1 MQRMN
6 AARRQGASLNA
17 ASFPAYLFGETMRQ
31 DVNIQRKIAVPILIS
46 MATIFC
52 LFAAAAVQ
60 AIRNQARKNV
70 ESEALGIIRVN
81 AEEIRRF
88 LAERARITTTL
99 FQNPY
104 LLDWFAA
111 YHVFRKP
118 LQGDPGYR
126 MITRHF
132 SDLVRSDSTIK
143 SVYFATENTQEYFD
157 EQGRFEE
164 EGYFVKDRPWWQK
177 AEKTGRLHCDLS
189 DFDYRDGTISASL
202 QMPVYLKNGR
212 FLGVG
217 GVDILITTVGEIV
230 RKIDYKGLGE
240 AFLIDEQ
247 GHIIYLPHSG
257 ESLPWLTQLGQLD
270 DIFRN
275 ASGMKALGAAMTGGA
290 EGLYDVTWKGR
301 PAIALFTQVDSPEII
316 LRWSLGLFIPRDAI
330 EAPVRN
336 ITRLSIAAVIA
347 AIACMFIVTFWITSR
362 TVSPL
367 NALAF
372 RLDEIANRKSDLTVE
387 LPVDTQDAI
396 GRTARNF
403 NAFLYQIRGMV
414 QKVVANAKKVVQSVD
429 GLTQKAGFISKDAES
444 MSSQSGRML
453 HASQEMV
460 RMVDRLSE
468 NIQHIGELSRVSATS
483 LEKGE
488 SLIQDGINRLSRLS
502 ERTQTLFTDMEH
514 FEARTQAV
522 LEALRSIDEISKQ
535 TSMLAVNA
543 SIEAVKAGESGRG
556 FMVVSDE
563 MRRLSQST
571 TDANKKTAVM
581 ISQFQEEFHRFHE
594 NLEAVRDAMLAEMGN
609 SETIRQTFVSL
620 HGDVIRTGHSKAR
633 MQENT
638 NQQLQAI
645 RDMDQLIQDISVET
659 NRIVRNIEE
668 SVEAIRAV
676 HDQVAELQQS
686 TSVFIVQGEARPESP
701 A

>member
-1 MQRMN
+1 
-6 AARRQGASLNA
+6 
-17 ASFPAYLFGETMRQ
+17 MRQ
-31 DVNIQRKIAVPILIS
+31 DVNIQRKIAVPVLVA
-46 MATIFC
+46 MALLFC
-52 LFAAAAVQ
+52 LFAAAAVHTL
-60 AIRNQARKNV
+60 RNQARKNV

-99 FQNPY
+99 FKNPH
-104 LLDWFAA
+104 LLEWFAD
-111 YHVFRKP
+111 YRVFRRP
-118 LQGDPGYR
+118 LEGDVDYR
-126 MITRHF
+126 KITRYF
-132 SDLVRSDSTIK
+132 SDLIRSDSTIK

-157 EQGRFEE
+157 EEGRFEE

-202 QMPVYLKNGR
+202 QMPVYLKTGR

-230 RKIDYKGLGE
+230 RKIDYKGQGE

-257 ESLPWLTQLGQLD
+257 ESLPWLTRIEQLD
-270 DIFRN
+270 GIFSD

-290 EGLYDVTWKGR
+290 EGLYDVNWKGK
-301 PAIALFTQVDSPEII
+301 PAIALFTQVDSPEIM
-316 LRWSLGLFIPRDAI
+316 LRWSLGLFVPRDAI
-330 EAPVRN
+330 ESPVRN
-336 ITRLSIAAVIA
+336 VTRLSILAVIA
-347 AIACMFIVTFWITSR
+347 AVACMFVVTFWITSR

-396 GRTARNF
+396 GRTAMNF
-403 NAFLYQIRGMV
+403 NAFLSQIRGMV
-414 QKVVANAKKVVQSVD
+414 RKVVANTSKVALSVD
-429 GLTQKAGFISKDAES
+429 GMMQKAGFISKDAES
-444 MSSQSGRML
+444 MSNQSGRML
-453 HASQEMV
+453 HASQEMI
-460 RMVDRLSE
+460 RMVDRFSE
-468 NIQHIGELSRVSATS
+468 NIQKIGELSKVSSNS

-488 SLIQDGINRLSRLS
+488 SLILDGIARLSKLS
-502 ERTQTLFTDMEH
+502 DRIQSLFADMEQ

-522 LEALRSIDEISKQ
+522 LEALRGIDEISKQ

-543 SIEAVKAGESGRG
+543 SIEAVKAGEFGKG

-563 MRRLSQST
+563 IRRLSQNT

-594 NLEAVRDAMLAEMGN
+594 NLESVRNTMLEVMGN
-609 SETIRQTFVSL
+609 SENIRQTFVSL
-620 HGDVIRTGHSKAR
+620 HGDVIRTGHSKTR

-638 NQQLQAI
+638 DQQLQAI
-645 RDMDQLIQDISVET
+645 RDMDQLIRNISTET
-659 NRIVRNIEE
+659 YRIVKNIQE
-668 SVEAIRAV
+668 SVEAIQAV
-676 HDQVAELQQS
+676 HDQVAALQQS
-686 TSVFIVQGEARPESP
+686 TDVFIIDGQSRPEQPDESETP
-701 A
+701 GQRDDGNGPV